1 MKNFL
6 ILLLF
11 AIAIAFGCK
20 EANDETY
27 PVSYPDFANL
37 KVGNYWIYERFH
49 LDSNGV
55 YTAQGVF
62 DSTYVEKDTLI
73 NGLTYYKYMED
84 QFLTPPGYDAV
95 FLRDSLHYL
104 VNVDGK
110 ILFSSQNFNNAL
122 WLAYATFNAGNSDTI
137 CQIYRKMTDDNAVV
151 STPAGSFVT
160 KNAQEVYSMYP
171 GFDIGGKIRRLE
183 HRYAENVGL
192 IEETFPF
199 FISDQSKSYTVRRLV
214 YQGHN

>member
-1 MKNFL
+1 MKNYL
-6 ILLLF
+6 IILLF
-11 AIAIAFGCK
+11 AIAFGCK
-20 EANDETY
+20 DANDETY

-55 YTAQGVF
+55 YTALGVF

-84 QFLTPPGYDAV
+84 QFLSPPGYDAV

-110 ILFSSQNFNNAL
+110 ILFSSQNFSDAL

-137 CQIYRKMTDDNAVV
+137 CQIYRKMTDDNALV
-151 STPAGSFVT
+151 SLPAGTYVT
-160 KNAQEVYSMYP
+160 KNAQEVYLLYP
-171 GFDIGGKIRRLE
+171 GFDMGGKIRRLE

-192 IEETFPF
+192 VEETSPF
-199 FISDQSKSYTVRRLV
+199 FISDLSKSYTVRRLV
-214 YQGHN
+214 FQGHN